1 MKSIAGILLFLLLL
15 VSCKSGKLKETKDT
29 DVSIETTNMRLDE
42 KLDASAILEKHLSAE
57 PDFET
62 LHILGSA
69 EYSGFGLS
77 LQSDIRIERGEQIL
91 ITLKQFGFTGAK
103 IYITPERVS
112 FYTIQKTYYDGD
124 FSVISDLLGVALDY
138 EKVENLLLGKA
149 LYDDQQKIA
158 DKDIEESLYRVLTQL
173 VTRNDLVELQY
184 WIDAG
189 WNLHKEKLSMGN
201 SYNELEIN
209 YKNHQQSEGVIL
221 PKEIFILATNQNQSV
236 ELKLKYT
243 KINKNTDLNF
253 TYEIPKNAEEIRL

>member
-1 MKSIAGILLFLLLL
+1 
-15 VSCKSGKLKETKDT
+15 
-29 DVSIETTNMRLDE
+29 
-42 KLDASAILEKHLSAE
+42 
-57 PDFET
+57 
-62 LHILGSA
+62 
-69 EYSGFGLS
+69 
-77 LQSDIRIERGEQIL
+77 
-91 ITLKQFGFTGAK
+91 
-103 IYITPERVS
+103 
-112 FYTIQKTYYDGD
+112 
-124 FSVISDLLGVALDY
+124 
-138 EKVENLLLGKA
+138 
-149 LYDDQQKIA
+149 